1 MVTVAVVMQFAAEI
15 IVRKNSY
22 WGYRIVPSVTIW
34 YLTLCKSSTFL
45 KMCRCSVAW
54 KTVGQNPLLLFC
66 VTLSPSKTF
75 KQNSKLVKYE
85 QDAQGNLGQE
95 TSKETYFFLFFLKH
109 VVNNK
114 EKNK

>member
-1 MVTVAVVMQFAAEI
+1 MLFNI
-15 IVRKNSY
+15 S
-22 WGYRIVPSVTIW
+22 
-34 YLTLCKSSTFL
+34 LCKSSTFL

-85 QDAQGNLGQE
+85 QNTQDAQGNLGQE
-95 TSKETYFFLFFLKH
+95 TSKETYFSLFL
-109 VVNNK
+109 
-114 EKNK
+114 